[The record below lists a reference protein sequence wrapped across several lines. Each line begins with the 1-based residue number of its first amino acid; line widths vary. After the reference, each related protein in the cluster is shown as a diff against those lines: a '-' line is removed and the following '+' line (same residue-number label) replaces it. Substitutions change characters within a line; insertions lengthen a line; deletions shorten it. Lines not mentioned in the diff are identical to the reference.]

1 MKNVEHLHD
10 LEDHILSLHEC
21 GLSPSEIRHA
31 LPTPACVHFIR
42 DTIGHTQPVPS
53 STDEIDDYWF

>member
-21 GLSPSEIRHA
+21 GLSASEIRKA
-31 LPTPACVHFIR
+31 IPTPACIQFILK
-42 DTIGHTQPVPS
+42 TIGVTPHPP
-53 STDEIDDYWF
+53 STDEIDGYWF